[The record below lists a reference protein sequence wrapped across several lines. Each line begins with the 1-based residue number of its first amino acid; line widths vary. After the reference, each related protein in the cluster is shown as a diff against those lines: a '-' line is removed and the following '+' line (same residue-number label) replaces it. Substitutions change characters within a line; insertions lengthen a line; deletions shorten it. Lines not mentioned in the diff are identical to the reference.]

1 MKIKINNYINESYVD
16 GPGIRFTLFTQGC
29 PHHCLGCHNPQTHDF
44 NQGIEMETQDI
55 VNKMV
60 KNPLLDG
67 ITISGGEPFCQI
79 EGCLDLLK
87 RLQQVHLNYDVI
99 VYTGYLME
107 DLLKLSENNA
117 SLKEFL
123 SLIDYII
130 DGPFI
135 LERRDLDID
144 FRGSNNQRII
154 DSKRSIKENCVIE
167 THFEM

>member
-1 MKIKINNYINESYVD
+1 
-16 GPGIRFTLFTQGC
+16 
-29 PHHCLGCHNPQTHDF
+29 
-44 NQGIEMETQDI
+44 
-55 VNKMV
+55 
-60 KNPLLDG
+60 
-67 ITISGGEPFCQI
+67 
-79 EGCLDLLK
+79 
-87 RLQQVHLNYDVI
+87 
-99 VYTGYLME
+99 ME